1 MQPSIGQI
9 SRGTVVHYS
18 VCACVCACVCY
29 ILPNEEGTTHTT
41 AQLMGTA
48 VIQSGAAQYYYTMFL
63 INRV

>member
-18 VCACVCACVCY
+18 VCACVCF

-48 VIQSGAAQYYYTMFL
+48 VIQSGAAQYYYIHHVFDQ
-63 INRV
+63 